1 MTAVDV
7 GNETALSFGTRD
19 PRSPRLRPD
28 GYEGKFV
35 AATRKQVCQKR
46 RKESNKLQGWTYIL
60 NDAGLPDHLMA
71 PVYPL
76 GLNVLLARVGGT
88 VYAVSGKWAHMACPL
103 SAGRLEGSTIVC
115 SCRLRG
121 SDGKI
126 SRCGVSQNPKLIVHA
141 FTRKAVVV
149 EEPRRC
155 KGEITTRCS
164 PPSS

>member
-60 NDAGLPDHLMA
+60 NDAGLPDHPMV

-103 SAGRLEGSTIVC
+103 SAGRLESSTIVC
-115 SCRLRG
+115 ARAMIGASRFGREDFSMRCLPESKTYRSCFYAQSCRGRG
-121 SDGKI
+121 AASM
-126 SRCGVSQNPKLIVHA
+126 
-141 FTRKAVVV
+141 
-149 EEPRRC
+149 
-155 KGEITTRCS
+155 
-164 PPSS
+164 

>member
-115 SCRLRG
+115 SCHDWRFEVRTGRFL
-121 SDGKI
+121 DA
-126 SRCGVSQNPKLIVHA
+126 VS
-141 FTRKAVVV
+141 
-149 EEPRRC
+149 
-155 KGEITTRCS
+155 
-164 PPSS
+164 